1 MIVTTRA
8 DLVLTI
14 LQTLVI
20 YDLIRIFVHITL
32 QLIGQTLRRNKDA
45 DE

>member
-20 YDLIRIFVHITL
+20 YDLIRIFVSITL
-32 QLIGQTLRRNKDA
+32 QLIGQTIRRNTDA
-45 DE
+45 DK

>member
-8 DLVLTI
+8 DLILTI

-20 YDLIRIFVHITL
+20 YDLIRLFITITL
-32 QLIGQTLRRNKDA
+32 QLIGQHLRRNEDA
-45 DE
+45 DK

>member
-20 YDLIRIFVHITL
+20 YDLIRIFVSITL
-32 QLIGQTLRRNKDA
+32 QLIGQTIRRNNDA
-45 DE
+45 DK